1 MSSERA
7 VRLSVPSYLS
17 LSATQ
22 PKKQNALVELE
33 ENRHGLTNVLHNS
46 HPSNTL
52 VGCKNVNRHARHD
65 RAGVQKTWAINVIN
79 NPMLVLIHGR
89 GVIPFF
95 SVTKTKKGGGGV
107 KWHGTELQE
116 EDEWSMGRKNVL
128 FELFSTFMAF
138 FFVWNVLFLV
148 LIGRVRSGGEEV
160 LPFVC
165 EAQRKGVKIRGDS
178 WPLRSTPTPRVGFG
192 IHNQLILNAAR
203 RSSGFLGS
211 LTVARASSW
220 SDASSVR
227 LGSTAE
233 PSGGYREASHRY
245 TR

>member
-1 MSSERA
+1 M
-7 VRLSVPSYLS
+7 
-17 LSATQ
+17 
-22 PKKQNALVELE
+22 
-33 ENRHGLTNVLHNS
+33 
-46 HPSNTL
+46 
-52 VGCKNVNRHARHD
+52 
-65 RAGVQKTWAINVIN
+65 
-79 NPMLVLIHGR
+79 
-89 GVIPFF
+89 
-95 SVTKTKKGGGGV
+95 
-107 KWHGTELQE
+107 KWQGTELQE

-138 FFVWNVLFLV
+138 FFCLKRAVFISYWE
-148 LIGRVRSGGEEV
+148 SAEWGGGGGSS
-160 LPFVC
+160 FCC

-178 WPLRSTPTPRVGFG
+178 WPLRSTPTPTPRVGFG
-192 IHNQLILNAAR
+192 IDNQLILNAAR
-203 RSSGFLGS
+203 CSSGFLGS